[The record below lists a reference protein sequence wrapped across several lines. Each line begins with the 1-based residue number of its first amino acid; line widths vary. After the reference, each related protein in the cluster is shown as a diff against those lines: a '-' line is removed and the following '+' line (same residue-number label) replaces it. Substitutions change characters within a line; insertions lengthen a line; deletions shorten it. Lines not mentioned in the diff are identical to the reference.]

1 MSLILTHLGKFGV
14 IHASDSNLTYGN
26 GEAAGQGQKTFPVT
40 YLNAGLTV
48 AGAYLVGGCSMD
60 RWMTDFITKQT
71 LNAESL
77 GVFASRLKDA
87 LEAEMSSSEK
97 QSGSMV
103 HVAGY
108 VKDSTGQHPEFYH
121 VRNIHQ
127 MTDTGDYEDI
137 REEFQVSED
146 FWTRDCPKSN
156 PIEAF
161 ESGAAQIYING
172 CPPGRTAYLGAMEQL
187 KDFFSQVWGRPE
199 WMFRPPNH

>member
-1 MSLILTHLGKFGV
+1 
-14 IHASDSNLTYGN
+14 
-26 GEAAGQGQKTFPVT
+26 
-40 YLNAGLTV
+40 
-48 AGAYLVGGCSMD
+48 
-60 RWMTDFITKQT
+60 
-71 LNAESL
+71 
-77 GVFASRLKDA
+77 
-87 LEAEMSSSEK
+87 
-97 QSGSMV
+97 
-103 HVAGY
+103 
-108 VKDSTGQHPEFYH
+108 
-121 VRNIHQ
+121 

-156 PIEAF
+156 LIEAF